1 MGVNQ
6 FTDLSHEEIQ
16 SLYSNNGL
24 SKKPTLKHHKLQQ
37 AIMAELP
44 ESVDWHKEGKM
55 TVP

>member
-37 AIMAELP
+37 AIIAELP
-44 ESVDWHKEGKM
+44 ESVDWHKDGKM